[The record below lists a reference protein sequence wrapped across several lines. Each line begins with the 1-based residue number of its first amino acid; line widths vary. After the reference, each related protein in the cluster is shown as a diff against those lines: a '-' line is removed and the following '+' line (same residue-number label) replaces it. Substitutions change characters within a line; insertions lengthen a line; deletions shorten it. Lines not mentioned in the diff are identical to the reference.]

1 MADETITTQDIGALE
16 QVLGQT
22 PGKTKI
28 RLIYPH
34 SIGDRIELHSV
45 VFNRE
50 GEHHYGYADP
60 DLANAIVAEGNGEIV
75 I

>member
-1 MADETITTQDIGALE
+1 MAEETIQATDIGAVE
-16 QVLGQT
+16 QILGNS

-34 SIGDRIELHSV
+34 SIGDRIELHGV

-50 GEHHYGYADP
+50 GEYHYGFADI
-60 DLANAIVAEGNGEIV
+60 DLANVIVAQGYGEI
-75 I
+75 IN